1 MQNRLDHHVSNHP
14 SRSQRRR
21 AEPSSQQ
28 EPGPHLTHGSVH
40 ILRDIRGNQVDS
52 ECARLIPGQRR
63 IVLEPIAAAI
73 LSRSAKQ
80 VRQATALIV

>member
-28 EPGPHLTHGSVH
+28 EPHLTYGSVH